1 MRTWAFEQQGPCMAD
16 LCSNVLE
23 EIEPLPSPVIQSL
36 IESHFFYHNK
46 KYVTDIFPILERID
60 RQVNLVK
67 VDWLNVAVSGSETF
81 PVLRF
86 TEKRIHYVASQMRLP
101 WSPRGR
107 KWIWGWSRKQVES
120 NAFVACLMHFQVIHN
135 LIQQSEMPRSKP
147 SKKWEPSF

>member
-1 MRTWAFEQQGPCMAD
+1 MAD

-67 VDWLNVAVSGSETF
+67 VD
-81 PVLRF
+81 
-86 TEKRIHYVASQMRLP
+86 
-101 WSPRGR
+101 
-107 KWIWGWSRKQVES
+107 
-120 NAFVACLMHFQVIHN
+120 
-135 LIQQSEMPRSKP
+135 
-147 SKKWEPSF
+147 